1 MKRFGNI
8 LLWLLLLLVCFACGP
23 KRHFVV
29 SKVRSAAKL
38 ATTETI
44 IDKVVIGTKTRKV
57 LRLLKI
63 SEANFV
69 AYTEATVKT
78 GIDLEKLSEDDIVID
93 KNKITVTLPSV
104 EVLDF
109 QYPFNKF
116 RIDSAITG
124 NAFLN
129 RFDIV
134 DYEEFYRMAEL
145 DIRENLQYT
154 GVIQQTR
161 KNTERMMR
169 GLLEN
174 LGYDEIYIRFRKQ
187 EPLFKP
193 LNFEGKE
200 YAQ

>member
-1 MKRFGNI
+1 MKRSGNI
-8 LLWLLLLLVCFACGP
+8 SLWLLLLLVCFACGP

-78 GIDLEKLSEDDIVID
+78 GIDLQKLSEDDIVID
-93 KNKITVTLPSV
+93 KNKITVMLPSV

>member
-1 MKRFGNI
+1 MKRLGNI
-8 LLWLLLLLVCFACGP
+8 GLLLIIMVSCIACGP

-44 IDKVVIGTKTRKV
+44 IDKVVIGTKTKKV
-57 LRLLKI
+57 LRLLRI

-78 GIDLEKLSEDDIVID
+78 GIDLEKLSEEDIVIEGG
-93 KNKITVTLPSV
+93 KITVTLPSV

-174 LGYDEIYIRFRKQ
+174 LGYNEVYISFKKQ

>member
-1 MKRFGNI
+1 MRKTGNI
-8 LLWLLLLLVCFACGP
+8 ALILMIVLSCYACGP

-44 IDKVVIGTKTRKV
+44 IDKVVIGTKTKKV
-57 LRLLKI
+57 LRLLRI

-78 GIDLEKLSEDDIVID
+78 GIDLEKLGDDDIIIEG
-93 KNKITVTLPSV
+93 NKITVVLPSV

-154 GVIQQTR
+154 GVIQQTQ
-161 KNTERMMR
+161 KNTERLMR
-169 GLLEN
+169 GLLQN
-174 LGYDEIYIRFRKQ
+174 LGYEEIYISFKEQ

>member
-1 MKRFGNI
+1 M
-8 LLWLLLLLVCFACGP
+8 LACCYACGP

-29 SKVRSAAKL
+29 SKVRNAAKL

-44 IDKVVIGTKTRKV
+44 IDKVVVGTKTKKV
-57 LRLLKI
+57 LRLLRI

-69 AYTEATVKT
+69 AHTEATVKT

-93 KNKITVTLPSV
+93 GNKITVTLPSV

-161 KNTERMMR
+161 TNTERMMR
-169 GLLEN
+169 GLLAN
-174 LGYDEIYIRFRKQ
+174 LGYDEIYISFKEQ
-187 EPLFKP
+187 KPLFKP

>member
-1 MKRFGNI
+1 MKRIANI
-8 LLWLLLLLVCFACGP
+8 ALLLSIVVLCHACGP

-44 IDKVVIGTKTRKV
+44 IDKVVIGTKTKKF
-57 LRLLKI
+57 LRLLRI

-78 GIDLEKLSEDDIVID
+78 GVDLQKIEEKDIVIEG
-93 KNKITVTLPSV
+93 NKITLTLPSI

-109 QYPFNKF
+109 QYPFDKF
-116 RIDSAITG
+116 RIDSAITS

-154 GVIQQTR
+154 GIIQQTR
-161 KNTERMMR
+161 QNTDR
-169 GLLEN
+169 LLRSLLDN
-174 LGYDEIYIRFRKQ
+174 LGYEEIYISFKKQ
-187 EPLFKP
+187 GPLFIP

-200 YAQ
+200 NAQ

>member
-1 MKRFGNI
+1 MVRFI
-8 LLWLLLLLVCFACGP
+8 RIRLLLAAVLLITACGP

-29 SKVRSAAKL
+29 SKVRSAARL
-38 ATTETI
+38 ASTETV
-44 IDKVVIGTKTRKV
+44 IDKVVIGTKTKKV
-57 LRLLKI
+57 LRLLKV

-78 GIDLEKLSEDDIVID
+78 GIDLEKLREEDIVIED
-93 KNKITVTLPSV
+93 KKITLTLPSI

-109 QYPFNKF
+109 QYPFDKF

-154 GVIQQTR
+154 GIIQQTR
-161 KNTERMMR
+161 SNTEQLMR

-174 LGYDEIYIRFRKQ
+174 LGYEEVYISFREQ

-193 LNFEGKE
+193 LNFGGRED
-200 YAQ
+200 AQ

>member
-8 LLWLLLLLVCFACGP
+8 SLFLSLLVVCYACGP

-38 ATTETI
+38 STTETI

-78 GIDLEKLSEDDIVID
+78 GIDLEKLSEDDIIID

-174 LGYDEIYIRFRKQ
+174 LGYDEIYINFREQ

-200 YAQ
+200 DAQ

>member
-8 LLWLLLLLVCFACGP
+8 SLWLLFLLVCFACGP

-44 IDKVVIGTKTRKV
+44 IDKVVIGTKTKKV